1 MSIAMTTLHHHPVT
15 RLLAGALL
23 AGVLAACGGGGDGP
37 AIQARSQT
45 LTFVVAPVLP
55 LGGSASVSA
64 SASSGLTVSY
74 RSDTPF
80 ICTVDA
86 TTGLVSALTPGNCIV
101 AADQFGD
108 STFAPARRTQT
119 LPVYVNPAQ
128 TIGFAAAPTLGLFSS
143 ATVSATASSALP
155 VNYSSLSPAVCTVD
169 SSTGLVTSLTLGS
182 CIIAAD
188 QPGDST
194 YNAAPRATQTI
205 AVAVPPG
212 MTVPGVPAS
221 VTATLGNSVAEV
233 RVSIGMV
240 DAGGSPITGFTVMS
254 SPAGVVASGAASPVT
269 VTCPSSCNGYAFTV
283 SASNAV
289 GTGPSS
295 AAVDVVTVYDVVET
309 FREPATQP
317 NDTIFTGSFTFNS
330 TTGVVSALAG
340 NLTQSMTGGCTSL
353 AGCPGSYGSVP
364 MTLVPLRHQLRS
376 QPVVLGGVAGLLVT
390 SFALTTTNTFFTT
403 AGSDGWSPSVGVDVG
418 GVYFGF
424 PTAPNPAS
432 GGVGNAYAMVFINT
446 ADPTTPLTQAQINRL
461 AYADCTSGGMMGA
474 VCMTGTAAA
483 GYTGSGVGTVG
494 TMGGFP
500 FSQVITR
507 RP

>member
-1 MSIAMTTLHHHPVT
+1 MSNTVAKYSHLSGP

-23 AGVLAACGGGGDGP
+23 AGVLAACGGGGSGP
-37 AIQARSQT
+37 AIEARSQT
-45 LTFVVAPVLP
+45 LTFAAAPILP

-64 SASSGLTVSY
+64 SASSGLPVSY

-80 ICTVDA
+80 ICIVQA
-86 TTGLVSALTPGNCIV
+86 NTGLVSALTPGNCIV

-108 STFAPARRTQT
+108 NTFAPVRRTQT
-119 LPVYVNPAQ
+119 LSVYVDPAQ
-128 TIGFAAAPTLGLFSS
+128 TIGFAAAPPLSLFST
-143 ATVSATASSALP
+143 ATVTATASSGLP
-155 VNYSSLSPAVCTVD
+155 VSYTSLSPAVCTVD
-169 SSTGLVTSLTLGS
+169 GSTGLVTDLTLGN

-188 QPGDST
+188 QAGDST
-194 YNAAPRATQTI
+194 YNAAPRVTQTI

-212 MTVPGVPAS
+212 MTVPGVPGGI
-221 VTATLGNSVAEV
+221 TATLGSSVAEV
-233 RVSIGMV
+233 RVSVGTV
-240 DAGGSPITGFTVMS
+240 DAGGSPITGFTVVS

-269 VTCPSSCNGYAFTV
+269 VTCPSTCNGYAFTV
-283 SASNAV
+283 SATNAV
-289 GTGPSS
+289 GTGAPS

-340 NLTQSMTGGCTSL
+340 NLTQSMTGGCASL
-353 AGCPGSYGSVP
+353 AGCAGSYGSVP

-390 SFALTTTNTFFTT
+390 SFALTTTNTFFTI

-432 GGVGNAYAMVFINT
+432 GGVGNAYAMVFVNT
-446 ADPTTPLTQAQINRL
+446 TDPTTPLTQAQINRL

-500 FSQVITR
+500 FSQVIIR
-507 RP
+507 R